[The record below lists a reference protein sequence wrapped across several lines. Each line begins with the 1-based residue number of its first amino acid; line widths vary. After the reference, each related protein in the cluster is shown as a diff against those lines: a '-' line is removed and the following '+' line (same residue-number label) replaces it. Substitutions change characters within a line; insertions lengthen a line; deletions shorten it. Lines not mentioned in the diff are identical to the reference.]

1 MTLVTVAALYGAG
14 GSRVAPALAQRL
26 DVPFLGRPHLP
37 HPEEC
42 GDEAPRLSKLA
53 SMAVAWGTPPGLSVE
68 DLLPDE
74 AKRREF
80 EREAQALA
88 ETGRGVILGRAGVA
102 LLREH
107 PRVLH
112 VLLDGPKAA
121 RVEQAMAIEDI
132 SRAEAER
139 RLNRADRFRR
149 AYLQDLYGIDP
160 REPGVFHMTL
170 DSTALSLDDC
180 VDLIARAAGTRAAPR

>member
-1 MTLVTVAALYGAG
+1 MTLVTVAAFYGAG
-14 GSRVAPALAQRL
+14 GSRVAPALAERL

-53 SMAVAWGTPPGLSVE
+53 SMAVAWGTPAGLSVE

-80 EREAQALA
+80 EREVQALA

-102 LLREH
+102 LLRRH
-107 PRVLH
+107 PGVLH

-121 RVEQAMAIEDI
+121 RVEQAMAIEGI
-132 SRAEAER
+132 SHA
-139 RLNRADRFRR
+139 
-149 AYLQDLYGIDP
+149 
-160 REPGVFHMTL
+160 
-170 DSTALSLDDC
+170 
-180 VDLIARAAGTRAAPR
+180 